1 MRTVVC
7 SEIGPPELLAVVEQ
21 PSPPCGPRSLRVA
34 VAASGVNY
42 VDGLFVQG
50 LYQIKPPVPFV
61 PGSELAGTVT
71 EVGTDVLG
79 WSIGDTLMANVGL
92 GGYCDEIVIG
102 AQQAIRVP
110 AGVDLVTAAAIG
122 QSYCTAWFSLTRR
135 VTVTEGDW
143 VLVLGAA
150 GGVGLASIDVA
161 KMLGAHVIAVASTG
175 DKRQLCLDRGA
186 DAVIDPGTESVKDR
200 AREISGGGVDIA
212 IDPVGG
218 DLSDHALRALGFDGE
233 LLIIGFAAGPIP
245 KLAANQILLRNRR
258 VVGVDWGAWAMAHPD
273 DNASLADEVL
283 AAVAA
288 GSLHPIQPST
298 YRLEEAG
305 VALRDLLDRRITGKA
320 VLTSGS

>member
-21 PSPPCGPRSLRVA
+21 PSSPCGPRSLRVA
-34 VAASGVNY
+34 VAAAGVNY

-71 EVGTDVLG
+71 EIGTDVVG

-161 KMLGAHVIAVASTG
+161 KMLGARVIAVASTA

-186 DAVIDPGTESVKDR
+186 DAVIDPAAESVKDR

-218 DLSDHALRALGFDGE
+218 DLSDQALRALGFDGE
-233 LLIIGFAAGPIP
+233 LLIIGFASGAIP
-245 KLAANQILLRNRR
+245 KLSANQILLRNRR
-258 VVGVDWGAWAMAHPD
+258 VVGVDWGAWAMANPD

-283 AAVAA
+283 VAVAA
-288 GSLHPIQPST
+288 GSLKPIQPSM
-298 YRLEEAG
+298 YPLEAAG
-305 VALRDLLDRRITGKA
+305 EALRDLLDRRLTGKA
-320 VLTSGS
+320 VLTSGR